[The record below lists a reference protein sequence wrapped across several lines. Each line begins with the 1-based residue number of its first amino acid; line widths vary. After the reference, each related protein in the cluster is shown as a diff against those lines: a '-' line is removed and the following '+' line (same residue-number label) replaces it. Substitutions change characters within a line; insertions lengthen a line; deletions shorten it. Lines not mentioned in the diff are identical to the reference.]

1 MTRHREKDE
10 EAGGEGLGKLLTRKR
25 LWQDSTGA
33 IVSKKRPEHDK
44 KRKRSSASRRDAP
57 SKEQL
62 RLDSNVCSSDAAI
75 LSPPE
80 SRHSISNHSSDT
92 VDAEKIG
99 HAQLIDPSLS
109 MAQWPLNG
117 IDTSFSTDPWPD
129 DYDFLCNASWRSQPS
144 QTDIYQNNDLPCDDI
159 FTPDT
164 GELSYRLTYIYLLNS
179 FQLAHSICRLPP
191 LNTTVGF
198 LTRILR
204 RWDQL

>member
-44 KRKRSSASRRDAP
+44 KRKRSAALRKGTP
-57 SKEQL
+57 SKQQL
-62 RLDSNVCSSDAAI
+62 RLDSNACSSDAAI

-80 SRHSISNHSSDT
+80 SRHSNSNRSSDI

-109 MAQWPLNG
+109 IAQWPLNG

-144 QTDIYQNNDLPCDDI
+144 QTDIYRNNDLPCDDI

-164 GELSYRLTYIYLLNS
+164 GELSYRKTYIYLLTS

-191 LNTTVGF
+191 
-198 LTRILR
+198 
-204 RWDQL
+204 